1 MSNNAQNVTTGK
13 PKVGGAVY
21 VAPLGTTLPT
31 DATTALDN
39 AFESLGYISEDGL
52 TNNNSPESDSVKA
65 WGGDTVLHF
74 QTEKPDT
81 FGFTL
86 LEVLR
91 LAVLKVVYG
100 DENVSGTLETGIAI
114 QANSKEQVDRSWVF
128 DMILKGGILKR
139 IVIASGK
146 ITEVGEITYTDSDAV
161 GYETTVSA
169 VPDSAG
175 NTHYEYIA
183 RPDENATPANPAN
196 PAEPGTGN

>member
-196 PAEPGTGN
+196 PAEPVTGD

>member
-183 RPDENATPANPAN
+183 RPDENATPENPAN

>member
-183 RPDENATPANPAN
+183 RPDENATPANPAD
-196 PAEPGTGN
+196 PAEHGTGD

>member
-100 DENVSGTLETGIAI
+100 DENVSGALETGIAI

-183 RPDENATPANPAN
+183 RPDEKATPANPAN

>member
-1 MSNNAQNVTTGK
+1 MPNNAQNVTTGK

-31 DATTALDN
+31 TAKAELDE

-52 TNNNSPESDSVKA
+52 VNNNSPESDSVRA

-81 FGFTL
+81 FEFTL

-100 DENVSGTLETGIAI
+100 DDNVTGTLETGIAI
-114 QANSKEQVDRSWVF
+114 TANSKEQVDRSWVF

-146 ITEVGEITYTDSDAV
+146 ITEVGEINYTDSDAV

-183 RPDENATPANPAN
+183 QPDETNANSEQQASNP
-196 PAEPGTGN
+196 

>member
-114 QANSKEQVDRSWVF
+114 KANSKEQVDRSWVF

-183 RPDENATPANPAN
+183 KPDENATPANPAN
-196 PAEPGTGN
+196 PAEPGTGD

>member
-1 MSNNAQNVTTGK
+1 MNNAQNVTTGK

-21 VAPLGTTLPT
+21 VAPLGTALPT
-31 DATTALDN
+31 DAKAALN
-39 AFESLGYISEDGL
+39 EAFESLGYISEDGL
-52 TNNNSPESDSVKA
+52 VNNNSPESDSVKA

-100 DENVSGTLETGIAI
+100 DDNVTGTIETGIAI
-114 QANSKEQVDRSWVF
+114 TANSKEQVDRSWVF

-146 ITEVGEITYTDSDAV
+146 ITEVGEINYTDSDAV

-183 RPDENATPANPAN
+183 QPDETNANSEQQASNP
-196 PAEPGTGN
+196 